1 MNFKDVTIELAEVL
15 AENKRLKED
24 LDRLHRERDSF
35 QQQARVLSEEVE
47 RLNTLVN
54 GFGDA

>member
-54 GFGDA
+54 GFVD